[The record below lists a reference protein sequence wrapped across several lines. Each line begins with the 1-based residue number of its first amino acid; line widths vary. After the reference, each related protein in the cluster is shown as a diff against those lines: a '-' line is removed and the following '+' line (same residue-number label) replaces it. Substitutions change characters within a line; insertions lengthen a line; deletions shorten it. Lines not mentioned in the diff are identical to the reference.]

1 MLLRQGSTQ
10 KVNAGRSIHDMPYNF
25 ERGLGN
31 FDSLGLN
38 HSPQRVVSL
47 VPSVTETLFEFG
59 LGDRLVGVTDYCV
72 LPAEAQ
78 QKPKMGGTKNPD
90 LARIQAALPDLIL
103 ANQEENR
110 KEDVEALRAA
120 GLKVWVTFPCTVQEA
135 VDGLSALIRLFRV
148 PRFGQQ
154 LAMLEKSLEWASLAA
169 ENAVPVRVFCPIWRE
184 PTAAEG
190 RPRWWMT
197 INDDTY
203 VHDLLR
209 VCGGENIFA
218 GRQRHYPLAADLD
231 AGPGQETGASAGGG
245 AARDTRY
252 PRVTPEEVAALAPE
266 VILLPSEPYPFTEAD
281 LTAFEAFPDLP
292 ALQNNR
298 IHLVD
303 GSLLTWHGIRVARAL
318 AELPALLAPPTQ
330 DDWQPGADATSLN

>member
-1 MLLRQGSTQ
+1 MT
-10 KVNAGRSIHDMPYNF
+10 YNF

-31 FDSLGLN
+31 FESLGLN
-38 HSPQRVVSL
+38 HPPQRVVSL

-78 QKPKMGGTKNPD
+78 QKPKMGGTKNPN
-90 LARIQAALPDLIL
+90 LEHIQAALPDLII

-110 KEDVEALRAA
+110 KEDVEALQAA
-120 GLKVWVTFPCTVQEA
+120 GFKVWVAFPCTVQEA

-148 PRFGQQ
+148 PRLGQQ

-169 ENAVPVRVFCPIWRE
+169 ENAVPARVFCPIWRE
-184 PTAAEG
+184 PDAHSG
-190 RPRWWMT
+190 NPQWWMT

-218 GRQRHYPLAADLD
+218 GRERRYPLAADLGE
-231 AGPGQETGASAGGG
+231 APAQATG
-245 AARDTRY
+245 RDTRY
-252 PRVTPEEVAALAPE
+252 PRVTPQEVAALAPDI
-266 VILLPSEPYPFTEAD
+266 ILLPSEPYPFTEAD
-281 LTAFEAFPDLP
+281 VAAFEAFPDLP

-303 GSLLTWHGIRVARAL
+303 GSLLTWPGIRVARAL
-318 AELPALLAPPTQ
+318 AELPALLAPPAL
-330 DDWQPGADATSLN
+330 DGWPADPEVTSLN